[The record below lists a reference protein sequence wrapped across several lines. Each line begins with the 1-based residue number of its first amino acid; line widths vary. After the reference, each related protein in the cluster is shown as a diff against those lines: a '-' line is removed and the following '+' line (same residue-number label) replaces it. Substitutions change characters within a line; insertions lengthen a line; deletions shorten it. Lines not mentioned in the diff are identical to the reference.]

1 MRGCDYAIIWGC
13 GSRTVITLCGAVIL
27 WQAYGFMI
35 LAQCER
41 RNGKKL
47 STKYQQPQMTVWV
60 LFFIENRLQ
69 TEGIAQ
75 FLPVK
80 SW

>member
-1 MRGCDYAIIWGC
+1 MMPAQLRCADLACDC
-13 GSRTVITLCGAVIL
+13 RLRS
-27 WQAYGFMI
+27 
-35 LAQCER
+35 ER
-41 RNGKKL
+41 RNGEKL

-69 TEGIAQ
+69 TERIAQ

-80 SW
+80 L